1 MITKLPKK
9 LAEQLPAIRDKW
21 LAIGLSTEPIDRTKV
36 EAALTKVYAVVDKP
50 RPKYVIL
57 LRSPRE
63 VAYAVA
69 LLRSKSARVKNSV
82 RAQVLA
88 QVRAQV
94 SAQVSD
100 QVRDQVSDQVSD
112 QVRAQVRAQ
121 VRDQVRDIINSWFW
135 WGFGQF
141 QAWWASYYE
150 VAAGLGID
158 TAKLDG
164 NIALTKCAG
173 WSVLFWDWA
182 FVSERPSIIK
192 RDDRNRLH
200 SENGPALAYPDGFT
214 IHAIHGV
221 RVPADV
227 IEQPASITIQRIEKE
242 TNAEIR
248 RVMIDLYG
256 QARYLIDARADQIHA
271 DDYGTLYRKEVPGDE
286 PIVMVKVVNSTAE
299 PDGTFKDYFLRV
311 PPDITTA
318 RGAVAWSF
326 GKTAAD
332 YAPAVET

>member
-1 MITKLPKK
+1 
-9 LAEQLPAIRDKW
+9 
-21 LAIGLSTEPIDRTKV
+21 
-36 EAALTKVYAVVDKP
+36 
-50 RPKYVIL
+50 
-57 LRSPRE
+57 
-63 VAYAVA
+63 
-69 LLRSKSARVKNSV
+69 
-82 RAQVLA
+82 
-88 QVRAQV
+88 
-94 SAQVSD
+94 
-100 QVRDQVSDQVSD
+100 
-112 QVRAQVRAQ
+112 
-121 VRDQVRDIINSWFW
+121 
-135 WGFGQF
+135 
-141 QAWWASYYE
+141 
-150 VAAGLGID
+150 
-158 TAKLDG
+158 
-164 NIALTKCAG
+164 
-173 WSVLFWDWA
+173 LFWDWA